1 MNISFKADRFA
12 NPIGFHRQ
20 HAKRSARRNGISLG
34 YEKSRGVLRA
44 DTDFDVPD
52 SWPFTHVG
60 YEWVG
65 VGMLI
70 MAAGH

>member
-1 MNISFKADRFA
+1 MQNEAPGVTAFRLAMK
-12 NPIGFHRQ
+12 
-20 HAKRSARRNGISLG
+20 
-34 YEKSRGVLRA
+34 ESRGVLRA